1 MNFTL
6 LFVENLLCHCA
17 GFLLK
22 GGLLGLGHVM
32 KGTPQMGNPV
42 YEYEYADKY
51 IKLSPLG
58 LLWLDLKIIGR
69 GLKVIVQG
77 KGL

>member
-1 MNFTL
+1 VKFTL
-6 LFVENLLCHCA
+6 PLIQNLLCHCA

-22 GGLLGLGHVM
+22 GGLLGLGRVM
-32 KGTPQMGNPV
+32 KGTLQMGNLV
-42 YEYEYADKY
+42 YAYKYADKY
-51 IKLSPLG
+51 IKFSPLG

>member
-1 MNFTL
+1 L

-42 YEYEYADKY
+42 YKYEYADKY
-51 IKLSPLG
+51 TKLSPLG

-69 GLKVIVQG
+69 SLKVIVQG